1 MGGEHGL
8 ALNAGMVY
16 LVDFAIHI
24 YIIPGLA
31 NTVVYLMY
39 RTEAG
44 IVYLSAS
51 CFIPDQGKPG
61 CMYLMLLVQ

>member
-31 NTVVYLMY
+31 KTVVCLMY
-39 RTEAG
+39 RTQAG
-44 IVYLSAS
+44 IVYPSAS
-51 CFIPDQGKPG
+51 CFIPGQGNSG
-61 CMYLMLLVQ
+61 CMYLMLPVQ